1 MWKRIS
7 DFPLISYENPN
18 EEVGKGTVVVEK

>member
-7 DFPLISYENPN
+7 DFPLISYENTN
-18 EEVGKGTVVVEK
+18 EEVGEGTVVVEK